1 MRILPMKIKMLK
13 FPKRIGNL
21 IPLNHLTL
29 LSGLPGT
36 GKSYSLLKFLN
47 ENGISPVLFNL
58 DYDSSLLPF
67 TLNASRDDSQELEY
81 LVNNEFS
88 NIQGSVIVL
97 DTYQECKRILGLE
110 AVKKQETFVHQLQ
123 VLCREQNCTIIVV
136 GHPTDLVGSTG
147 IFKDN
152 PALVRNCYEH
162 LHLDKVIDK
171 RKKPSTTTFT
181 LYVNKGRGIGGSK
194 IIHDWMRD

>member
-1 MRILPMKIKMLK
+1 MRSLPMKKKMLK

-21 IPLNHLTL
+21 IPRNNLTL

-47 ENGISPVLFNL
+47 EHQISPILFNL
-58 DYDSSLLPF
+58 DYDATLLPF
-67 TLNASRDDSQELEY
+67 TLEASRDDPDELKY
-81 LVNNEFS
+81 LVNNEFD
-88 NIQGSVIVL
+88 NIQDSVIVL
-97 DTYQECKRILGLE
+97 DTYQHCKELLGLE
-110 AVKKQETFVHQLQ
+110 SEKHQEAFVRKLQ
-123 VLCREQNCTIIVV
+123 VLCSEQNCTIIVV

-152 PALVRNCYEH
+152 PSLVRNCYEH

-171 RKKPSTTTFT
+171 RKKPLIPAFT
-181 LYVNKGRGIGGSK
+181 LYINKGRGMGGSK
-194 IIHDWMRD
+194 VIADWMRD